1 MFPRDRKIISHPLIE
16 RTCRITLDVKVLVSE
31 ITPENVADSFIADE
45 TDEEGLTWEWAER
58 QNRLL
63 LMLIQDEET
72 LKEFLIDIA
81 REDLEFILNSD
92 HMSPVKSIELELMER
107 IISRMEGED
116 ALFFQEAREAG
127 ILWNNARL
135 VDEAFWLEWMRAEIR
150 EIHVIEQSVE

>member
-31 ITPENVADSFIADE
+31 ITPENVAESFIPDE
-45 TDEEGLTWEWAER
+45 TDEDGLTWEWAER

-72 LKEFLIDIA
+72 LKEFLIDIT
-81 REDLEFILNSD
+81 REDLEFILNSE
-92 HMSPVKSIELELMER
+92 HMSPGKSIELELIER
-107 IISRMEGED
+107 ITSRMEGED
-116 ALFFQEAREAG
+116 ALFFQEVKEAG

-135 VDEAFWLEWMRAEIR
+135 VDEAFWLEWKRAEIR
-150 EIHVIEQSVE
+150 KVCVIKQGFE